1 MPNPINLHRANAPL
15 SSLQD
20 LAAQIY
26 ARVSSGHNKLAYCVD
41 SAGPAVVV
49 RGADGKLTPAAWQ
62 GGTLAPWQRAKE
74 QRPDGSLVDRTWNP
88 WVMLKHLQGK
98 YSVAPTS
105 PGWVEWVALDIDAH
119 PQPGVPELPARRA
132 AQAQADRVLANVWR
146 ALGCSA
152 TRHPLVLRSPGGG
165 YHVWFPLT
173 RDAGTAPHAKG
184 HAWPAAVARAW
195 FERHLTDAG
204 LTLAPGV
211 LEIFPSGRCLRA
223 PCGRGMRLLRA
234 TFPDDP
240 DNLGMVN
247 WPGTVAYQQ
256 GRAGL
261 RAVRQIEA
269 MAHTFVAQWDTQRRS
284 LADWLRRPAAQ
295 WDEKWGFLGWREGEA
310 GPEIEK
316 NQALESR
323 GELVLSQQSDDVLSN
338 LGAAALRRAVV
349 LSGQGLPGKGVRN
362 RKANGAAAL
371 DVDTPPDLAAGPLVR
386 GHEFKVKVQTL
397 LTNGITVPS
406 TRHDAVL
413 TLCFFWGATCGLE
426 TEGVLARLGAWCG
439 AHAHAGSRL
448 EPRAFMTECLREAS
462 SYLASYGPRWRFR
475 GSGAG
480 GGLATLST
488 ADAVVL
494 DAVAPVVRDE
504 VATILS
510 WLAARADA
518 RGHIGDPVQLASG
531 LLHRLC
537 GDRRVACEGRRR
549 RATTMA
555 VEELER
561 LGVLTLAKNY
571 VVGRQGRL
579 FACWYQLGSGV
590 LPRVEA
596 VAAEAWA
603 KLAAPSETD
612 AVASEP
618 LDDATRPLA
627 IVRVVGERAVPEGVL
642 QVLSA
647 GVRGVPRTRLVLAT
661 DVATALPTAGG
672 RADWYVRMFEHRTF
686 TPGELR
692 VADAAKVVPFPDLL
706 HTRRRPTGS
715 PLVSTAGGD
724 VADIAAR
731 AWGLT
736 RFVCPAPA

>member
-1 MPNPINLHRANAPL
+1 MPSLNVLHRADP
-15 SSLQD
+15 SLRD

-26 ARVSSGHNKLAYCVD
+26 ARVSSGHDKLAYCVD
-41 SAGPAVVV
+41 GAGPAVVV
-49 RGADGKLTPAAWQ
+49 RGADGRLAPATWQ
-62 GGTLAPWQRAKE
+62 GGVLGPWQRAKE

-119 PQPGVPELPARRA
+119 PQPGVPEFPARRA
-132 AQAQADRVLANVWR
+132 AQEQADRVLANVWR

-152 TRHPLVLRSPGGG
+152 ERHPLVLRSPGGG

-173 RDAGTAPHAKG
+173 RDDGPAPHAKG

-195 FERHLTDAG
+195 FERHLEAAG

-211 LEIFPSGRCLRA
+211 LEVFPSGRCLRA

-234 TFPDDP
+234 TFPNDP

-247 WPGTVAYQQ
+247 WPGTVAYQR
-256 GRAGL
+256 GAAGM

-269 MAHTFVAQWDTQRRS
+269 MASVFVAQWDTQRRS
-284 LADWLRRPAAQ
+284 LADWLGRPAAQ
-295 WDEKWGFLGWREGEA
+295 WDEKWGFLGWREGDA
-310 GPEIEK
+310 VPEIEK
-316 NQALESR
+316 KQGSEIR
-323 GELVLSQQSDDVLSN
+323 GESVPSQQSDDVLGSPGGFGVP
-338 LGAAALRRAVV
+338 LVAPAVVAAAV
-349 LSGQGLPGKGVRN
+349 LEAKVSRK
-362 RKANGAAAL
+362 RKANVATAPDAA
-371 DVDTPPDLAAGPLVR
+371 TPPEPAAGPLVR
-386 GHEFKVKVQTL
+386 GLDFKVKVQTL
-397 LTNGITVPS
+397 LTEGITLPN

-426 TEGVLARLGAWCG
+426 TEEVLARLGAWCG
-439 AHAHAGSRL
+439 ALAHAGSRL
-448 EPRAFMTECLREAS
+448 APRDFATECLREAS

-475 GSGAG
+475 GSGAS

-494 DAVAPVVRDE
+494 NAVAPAVRDE

-518 RGHIGDPVQLASG
+518 RGHIGDPVQIATG

-537 GDRRVACEGRRR
+537 GDRRVVLEGQRR
-549 RATTMA
+549 RATTIA

-590 LPRVEA
+590 LPRVETVPRA
-596 VAAEAWA
+596 AWVQLRASGEALTPVEAEAP
-603 KLAAPSETD
+603 AAP
-612 AVASEP
+612 
-618 LDDATRPLA
+618 A
-627 IVRVVGERAVPEGVL
+627 IVRVVGERTVPEGVL
-642 QVLSA
+642 QVLSD
-647 GVRGVPRTRLVLAT
+647 GVRGVPRTRLVLA
-661 DVATALPTAGG
+661 AESGPALPTAGG
-672 RADWYVRMFEHRTF
+672 RAAWYVRMFESRSF

-692 VADAAKVVPFPDLL
+692 VADASKVVPFPDLL
-706 HTRRRPTGS
+706 RRRRRTTGQG
-715 PLVSTAGGD
+715 PPPDAVVGD
-724 VADIAAR
+724 AAAIAAR

-736 RFVCPAPA
+736 RFVRPVPA